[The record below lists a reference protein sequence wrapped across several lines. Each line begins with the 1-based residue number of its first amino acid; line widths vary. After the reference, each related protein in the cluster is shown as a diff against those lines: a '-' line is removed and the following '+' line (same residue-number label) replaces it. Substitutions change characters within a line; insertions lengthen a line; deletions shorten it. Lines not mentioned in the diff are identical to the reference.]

1 MPMSDDFE
9 AALIEHLAPRLQPLG
24 YDYEARLRLGAELFG
39 FRKALDNDVQALIQF
54 QRQAADTAE
63 HFTVNLIRAC
73 ESEIQP
79 RSYGGKHDA
88 RGARLSYVLWFV
100 HDRRDYPVSD
110 YWWTVTDSASRE
122 AALLDAGDQLVH
134 FGIPWLEDPDPSR
147 PWEMPVNRA
156 DEFAEAVQAVMAR
169 EMERLGYRLERQS
182 LAGDQPY
189 CYFSKPMPDETFALI
204 ELQPTYSLE
213 PGEFSFDVRLQRRA
227 DNDPLAFSGDY
238 GHWRSASL
246 AQLVHQVRGGTPLD
260 RLSVSGVKTLV
271 WRYHNRVE
279 LDAQLLDVLAQIKR
293 IGWAWVEQAAAKPKV
308 IQ

>member
-1 MPMSDDFE
+1 MSDDFE
-9 AALIEHLAPRLQPLG
+9 TALIEYLAPRLRPLD
-24 YDYEARLRLGAELFG
+24 YSYEARLRLGAELFG
-39 FRKALDNDVQALIQF
+39 FRKALDNGVQALIQF
-54 QRQAADTAE
+54 QRQADGTAE
-63 HFTVNLIRAC
+63 RFTVNLIRAR

-79 RSYGGKHDA
+79 RPYGGDDRA

-100 HDRRDYPVSD
+100 HDRRDYSVSD
-110 YWWTVTDSASRE
+110 YWWTVTDFASRE
-122 AALLDAGDQLVH
+122 AALLDAGNKLVR
-134 FGIPWLEDPDPSR
+134 FGIPWLEDPNPAR
-147 PWEMPVNRA
+147 PWEMPLDRG
-156 DEFAEAVQAVMAR
+156 DEFAEAVQAMMAR

-204 ELQPTYSLE
+204 ELQPTYGLE

-246 AQLVHQVRGGTPLD
+246 AQLVHQARDGTPLD
-260 RLSVSGVKTLV
+260 QLSVSGVKTLV

-279 LDAQLLDVLAQIKR
+279 LDAQLLDALEHIKR
-293 IGWAWVEQAAAKPKV
+293 IGCAWVEQTAAKSKV